1 VWLLGLSTGLARA
14 WPAWAARTEP
24 LRRAVGP
31 WLMGHLSDAALAVA
45 TAAFV
50 AEAQAP
56 ASRVARA
63 AWHAAGVGVLVGLEV
78 AQGPLGLGTTDVVD
92 ILLIFMGYGAVV
104 LATERASARGR
115 DRVGRPP

>member
-1 VWLLGLSTGLARA
+1 MWLLGLSTGLARA
-14 WPAWAARTEP
+14 WPAWAACTEP

-56 ASRVARA
+56 ASRRARA
-63 AWHAAGVGVLVGLEV
+63 AWHAVGAGVLVGLELT
-78 AQGPLGLGTTDVVD
+78 QGPLGLGTTDTVD
-92 ILLIFMGYGAVV
+92 ILVILLGYGAVV
-104 LATERASARGR
+104 LGTERASARGR
-115 DRVGRPP
+115 DGVGRLG

>member
-1 VWLLGLSTGLARA
+1 MWLLGQSAGLARA
-14 WPAWAARTEP
+14 WPSWAARTEP

-56 ASRVARA
+56 APRRARA
-63 AWHAAGVGVLVGLEV
+63 AWHAAGAGVLVGLEV
-78 AQGPLGLGTTDVVD
+78 AQGPLGLGTTDWVD
-92 ILLIFMGYGAVV
+92 ILVILVGYA
-104 LATERASARGR
+104 AMASAAE
-115 DRVGRPP
+115 PPPA